1 MAKYNFV
8 RTASNGNIYTFLPSF
23 EKTLIYYGFLPK
35 VKNRYAGVISGVVA
49 LKDKPVFG
57 SKETKKAING
67 VQVSV
72 AGQTGVT
79 KADREFGG
87 IDGNGG
93 DGYFYF
99 TDRDFVSGENQTVS
113 FVYGNVTMSASQAV
127 NAANTYVLDAYDTI
141 GISAADAFRIDGN
154 HAVKIAP
161 SGMTNGRIRLSYR
174 NPGILKE

>member
-1 MAKYNFV
+1 M
-8 RTASNGNIYTFLPSF
+8 
-23 EKTLIYYGFLPK
+23 
-35 VKNRYAGVISGVVA
+35 VA

-113 FVYGNVTMSASQAV
+113 FVYGKCDHVSIPGSQCSK
-127 NAANTYVLDAYDTI
+127 YI
-141 GISAADAFRIDGN
+141 C
-154 HAVKIAP
+154 
-161 SGMTNGRIRLSYR
+161 SGCI
-174 NPGILKE
+174 